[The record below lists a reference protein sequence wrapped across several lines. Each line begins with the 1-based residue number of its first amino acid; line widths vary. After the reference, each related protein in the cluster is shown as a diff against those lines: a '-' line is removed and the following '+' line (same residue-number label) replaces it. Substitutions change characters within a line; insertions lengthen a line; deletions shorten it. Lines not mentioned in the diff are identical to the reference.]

1 MKKDITLLEALTGF
15 EFTLTHLDDH
25 EYSIYSKKGETI
37 SDKSRKVV
45 RGLGMPFYKDSM
57 SHGNLIIE
65 FHILM
70 PKRGTLNAD
79 QLKQLAELLPGKVNP
94 RPVGDK
100 YEMMEDFRKDETN
113 TSEMGGHKKEEEE
126 EFEDEEEA
134 GGQRCQPQ

>member
-1 MKKDITLLEALTGF
+1 MKKNLTLVEALTGF
-15 EFTLTHLDDH
+15 EFTLTHLDGH
-25 EYSIYSKKGETI
+25 EYSIYSKKGEII
-37 SDKSRKVV
+37 SDKSKKVV
-45 RGLGMPFYKDSM
+45 RGLGMPFYKDSL

-100 YEMMEDFRKDETN
+100 YEMMEDFRKEDTN
-113 TSEMGGHKKEEEE
+113 TSEQGGHKNDEEEDLE
-126 EFEDEEEA
+126 EEEEA
-134 GGQRCQPQ
+134 GGTRCQTQ